1 MNKKFNTHI
10 SMFYILFNDLPN
22 NGTKEFFKIKLR
34 SESHSALK
42 GNGFAAHILE
52 IR

>member
-22 NGTKEFFKIKLR
+22 NGTKEFSK
-34 SESHSALK
+34 
-42 GNGFAAHILE
+42 
-52 IR
+52 